1 MTETIGE
8 QLQKARQALSLSLEQ
23 AANATHIRLHYLRAL
38 EEGSFDTLPSPAQAR
53 GFIRAYAGYLGMDA
67 TALLEGLGEENPPF
81 SSAAATLPNRSRAP
95 AEVPSEEAELIFA
108 EVGER
113 LRQHREILGLSLD
126 DIEQQTHLRSH
137 YLQALE
143 EGNLGG
149 LPSPVQGRGMLNNY
163 AAFLGLDPEPLLLRF
178 AEGLQKRL
186 EAQRAARPVE
196 KPTRPAP
203 RKGKVSPLKRLLSAD
218 FLIGG
223 LVVLFLGGFVL
234 WGSLRVS
241 AMRSEAAGGTHTPTA
256 PSIADILLLPETAP
270 ETATGAP
277 IGAALEITH
286 TAALP
291 ASFDTQA
298 APLLPEETNAA
309 GGTVAATTAV
319 TVTLPASGG
328 APIEIYLVVRQR
340 AWLRVLVDGEVAF
353 EGRVAPGRAYTFQG
367 EERVEFL
374 TGNGAAL
381 QVFYNQTD
389 LGILGTMGEIL
400 HRVFTLEGVMTP
412 TATLTFTPAPT
423 QEATPTPPVT
433 ATPGPSATPT
443 NRP

>member
-1 MTETIGE
+1 MSETVGE
-8 QLQKARQALSLSLEQ
+8 QLQNARQARSISLEQ

-38 EEGSFDTLPSPAQAR
+38 EEGNFDALPSPAQAR
-53 GFIRAYAGYLGMDA
+53 GFLRAYAGYLGLDA
-67 TALLEGLGEENPPF
+67 AVLLGGLGEENPPF
-81 SSAAATLPNRSRAP
+81 SLAGPTLPNRSPAQ

-113 LRQHREILGLSLD
+113 LRQHRAILGLSLD
-126 DIEQQTHLRSH
+126 DIERQTHLRSH

-143 EGNLGG
+143 DGNLAG

-203 RKGKVSPLKRLLSAD
+203 RKGKVPPLKRLLSAD
-218 FLIGG
+218 FLVGG
-223 LVVLFLGGFVL
+223 VVVLFLGGFVL

-241 AMRSEAAGGTHTPTA
+241 AMRSEAAGGTPTPTA
-256 PSIADILLLPETAP
+256 PSIADILLDP
-270 ETATGAP
+270 ETATGAAT
-277 IGAALEITH
+277 GAAPEFTS
-286 TAALP
+286 TATLP

-298 APLLPEETNAA
+298 APSLPEETNVA
-309 GGTVAATTAV
+309 GGTIAATTTV

-367 EERVEFL
+367 DERVEFI

-381 QVFYNQTD
+381 QVFYNQND

-400 HRVFTLEGVMTP
+400 QRVFTLEGVMTP

-423 QEATPTPPVT
+423 QEATPTPAITP
-433 ATPGPSATPT
+433 TPGPSATST
-443 NRP
+443 NQP